1 MVMRTGFDFTP
12 LARSMIGFDHLF
24 DLLEN
29 AGRAAQA
36 DGWPPYDIV
45 KLGEDDYRIAMAVA
59 GFSEGELS
67 VTQERNVLIVSG
79 ERKAAGDGA
88 TYLYQGIPQR
98 AFERRFDLADHVE
111 VKGATLANG
120 LLVIDL
126 HREVPE
132 EMRPRRIAIAG
143 PGGARQI
150 TDDRQ
155 AA

>member
-1 MVMRTGFDFTP
+1 MRTGFDLTP

-24 DLLEN
+24 DLIES
-29 AGRAAQA
+29 AGRTAQA

-45 KLGEDDYRIAMAVA
+45 KLGDDDYRIAMAVA
-59 GFSEGELS
+59 GFSEGDLS
-67 VTQERNVLIVSG
+67 VTQERNVLVVSG
-79 ERKAAGDGA
+79 ERKAPEDGK
-88 TYLYQGIPQR
+88 TYLYQGIPHR

-120 LLVIDL
+120 MLVIDL

-143 PGGARQI
+143 PGGSTKQI
-150 TDDRQ
+150 GAGRQ

>member
-1 MVMRTGFDFTP
+1 MRTGFDFSP
-12 LARSMIGFDHLF
+12 LTRSMIGFDHLF
-24 DLLEN
+24 DLIEN

-36 DGWPPYDIV
+36 DAWPPYDIV
-45 KLGEDDYRIAMAVA
+45 KLGDDDYRIAMAVA
-59 GFSEGELS
+59 GFSDGELA

-79 ERKAAGDGA
+79 ERKAADEGT
-88 TYLYQGIPQR
+88 TYLYRGIPQP

-111 VKGATLANG
+111 VRGATLRDG

-132 EMRPRRIAIAG
+132 EMKPRRIEIAAPGGTPRIAG
-143 PGGARQI
+143 EKR
-150 TDDRQ
+150 